1 MASLRDV
8 SPNAVPRRLQAS
20 GRQYSPLYNHL
31 QKKQIASFISFS
43 CDGLPDLSEHHQW
56 TTSSGREG
64 IDVMGELIASHLVED
79 DK

>member
-1 MASLRDV
+1 MLFLV
-8 SPNAVPRRLQAS
+8 VCK
-20 GRQYSPLYNHL
+20 HL
-31 QKKQIASFISFS
+31 GGNIHHFIITYKKKQIASFISFS

-79 DK
+79 DE